1 MEKFNKKTLI
11 IGILILIGLLA
22 LVYKT
27 FSQECLNPKDLNPP
41 SNLFADVLDENEKNL
56 FWTEPSSG
64 GSIIVYWYSGENADD
79 C

>member
-27 FSQECLNPKDLNPP
+27 FSQEWQNPKDLNSPT
-41 SNLFADVLDENEKNL
+41 NLYTKALDVNRGLIFLD
-56 FWTEPSSG
+56 
-64 GSIIVYWYSGENADD
+64 
-79 C
+79 

>member
-22 LVYKT
+22 LVFKT
-27 FSQECLNPKDLNPP
+27 FSQEWLKPKDLNPYT
-41 SNLFADVLDENEKNL
+41 NIFTEILDVNL
-56 FWTEPSSG
+56 FWTEPSSD
-64 GSIIVYWYSGENADD
+64 GSTTLYWDSSENADD